1 MTNSIL
7 LNYKIKVC
15 GFRHGF
21 LAKKLGLSRTGLYNK
36 INNKSEFLASEI
48 QILSDILKLSPDERQ
63 EIFFAKEVDD
73 LETIN
78 KINAL

>member
-7 LNYKIKVC
+7 LNYKIKVS

-21 LAKKLGLSRTGLYNK
+21 LADKLGLSRTGLYNK
-36 INNKSEFLASEI
+36 INNKTEFLASEI
-48 QILSDILKLSPDERQ
+48 QVLSEILNLSPDERQ
-63 EIFFAKEVDD
+63 AIFFAKEVDD

-78 KINAL
+78 EISAL

>member
-7 LNYKIKVC
+7 LNYKIKVS

-21 LAKKLGLSRTGLYNK
+21 LADKLGLSRTGLYNK

-48 QILSDILKLSPDERQ
+48 QALSEILNLSPDERQ

-78 KINAL
+78 EINAL

>member
-7 LNYKIKVC
+7 LNYKIKVS

-21 LAKKLGLSRTGLYNK
+21 LAEKLGLSRTGLYNK

-48 QILSDILKLSPDERQ
+48 QALSEILSLSPDERQ
-63 EIFFAKEVDD
+63 AIFFAKEVDD
-73 LETIN
+73 LDTIN
-78 KINAL
+78 EINAL

>member
-7 LNYKIKVC
+7 LNYKIKSS
-15 GFRHGF
+15 GYRHGF
-21 LAKKLGLSRTGLYNK
+21 LAEKLGLSRTGLYNK

-48 QILSDILKLSPDERQ
+48 QTLSEILNLSPDERQ
-63 EIFFAKEVDD
+63 AIFFAKEVDD